1 MGVRKEIHGESEG
14 AGVGG
19 ERELLCDAA
28 GVLFLIFVFFLGGE
42 LDFYFIYCYPT
53 IKFWL

>member
-28 GVLFLIFVFFLGGE
+28 GVLFLFFVFLGGE
-42 LDFYFIYCYPT
+42 IRFFTLFIV
-53 IKFWL
+53 ILQ